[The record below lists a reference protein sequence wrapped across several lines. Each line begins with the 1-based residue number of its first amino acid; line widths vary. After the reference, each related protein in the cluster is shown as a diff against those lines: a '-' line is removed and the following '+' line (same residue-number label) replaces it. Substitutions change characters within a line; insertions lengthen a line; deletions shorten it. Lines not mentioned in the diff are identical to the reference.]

1 MVLALAAAMKLFL
14 DIDGVLHSEPAF
26 FAKAFCRRGILIDL
40 LDARPHLEV
49 VISSDWRLT
58 QSLDEIA
65 MQIVVDRLDLRPR
78 FIGITPYL
86 EHCQHEYRGR
96 EQECLAW
103 LEAAGA
109 SNVRWLAIDDVA
121 GNFTYGSKQVFL
133 TDYRTGLTQNDL
145 GKLLELTT

>member
-26 FAKAFCRRGILIDL
+26 FAKAFCWRGILIDL

-65 MQIVVDRLDLRPR
+65 MQIVVD
-78 FIGITPYL
+78 
-86 EHCQHEYRGR
+86 Q
-96 EQECLAW
+96 LAGQNAAANAV
-103 LEAAGA
+103 AAG
-109 SNVRWLAIDDVA
+109 RRVA
-121 GNFTYGSKQVFL
+121 GWKDGRLVEYGQGAEPLPVTKK
-133 TDYRTGLTQNDL
+133 TI
-145 GKLLELTT
+145 K